1 MQIVKHTGW
10 TLDEVYSYNIKDI
23 HKLTIWA
30 YNQEIAERENLFTVM
45 QWHLG
50 IQNKKSASKSK
61 KNLQKALKKNFYN
74 PEKDK
79 TDEWTDIFKRHNP
92 QAFDKF
98 LNSLKPSNN

>member
-10 TLDEVYSYNIKDI
+10 TLDEVYSYDIKDI

-30 YNQEIAERENLFTVM
+30 YNQEIAERENLFAVM

-61 KNLQKALKKNFYN
+61 KNLQKALKKNLYN

-79 TDEWTDIFKRHNP
+79 TDEWTNIFKQHNSK
-92 QAFDKF
+92 AFDNF
-98 LNSLKPSNN
+98 INSLKPSNN